1 MSATRVTRAV
11 LASEWKL
18 FCTAY
23 SLPMRGRVGEEGWT
37 LDCWQPGDG
46 HAYYAVEYYDAHGPN
61 GDGGV
66 YCPTYPM
73 GGERRTA
80 REMFEA
86 LRFARMVRAYMMTGG
101 M

>member
-1 MSATRVTRAV
+1 MSTTRVTRAV
-11 LASEWKL
+11 LASEWGQ

-23 SLPMRGRVGEEGWT
+23 NLQMRGRVGEEGWT

-46 HAYYAVEYYDAHGPN
+46 ASYYAVEYYDAQ
-61 GDGGV
+61 DGGV

-73 GGERRTA
+73 GERRLTA

-86 LRFARMVRAYMMTGG
+86 LRFARMVRAYMTGG